1 MLTTIAEF
9 KSRYPLQVAAIE
21 ADVRV
26 RALERKVARLE
37 ERIAEQ
43 DQHLVAEIAAIL
55 EEQQPIL

>member
-1 MLTTIAEF
+1 MITNIAEL
-9 KSRYPLQVAAIE
+9 KRRYPLQVAAIE